1 MSRWFAGLL
10 CSAHMRAHTHTQI
23 QIRTCMLDPVTLA
36 LSPIYLFHY
45 TSLGRTMPLCE
56 LRGCLCV
63 WVCPLEQERKIQ
75 GSVNEVTNRASEV
88 VIWKADDSFTHS
100 FLWIIAIHLSA
111 SLYSGRIACNTGIVF
126 MLHHCLSACVQEI
139 KLGTFG
145 QGRVSKIWL
154 VQRLVSDTTNKSK
167 QQKWIGSWKNG
178 CLLLI
183 RIWVFFKKKIN
194 FLCSRKIS
202 LLKYFNS
209 IDVGNYL
216 LHINPFTF
224 CITCATFEVVLQWL
238 IAFRS
243 IEQFLYVWDLRNI
256 LKL

>member
-56 LRGCLCV
+56 LWGCLRV
-63 WVCPLEQERKIQ
+63 WVCAFEQERKIQ
-75 GSVNEVTNRASEV
+75 GSVNEVTNRDSEV

-167 QQKWIGSWKNG
+167 QRKWIGSWKNG
-178 CLLLI
+178 HLLLI
-183 RIWVFFKKKIN
+183 RI
-194 FLCSRKIS
+194 
-202 LLKYFNS
+202 
-209 IDVGNYL
+209 
-216 LHINPFTF
+216 
-224 CITCATFEVVLQWL
+224 
-238 IAFRS
+238 
-243 IEQFLYVWDLRNI
+243 
-256 LKL
+256 